1 MKKILCV
8 FSMVG
13 LLFSNSFPAQEKIRL
28 EQAVADGIAMNQ
40 AYANTLLDKET
51 AALEEDQARKN
62 RLFQVEAG
70 GDYFYRSA
78 TMQIEI
84 PGVEVPGLISVPG
97 KSLEAGVHH
106 NFDLKMGVYQP
117 IYTGGRLTGS
127 LKLREIQKAV
137 ADNQARLQKLEIAGQ
152 IKTVFFDYLVLDKS
166 LESLT
171 HLKDKLNIH
180 LAKAEDLR
188 QEGLIGKID
197 VLETRRRID
206 EIDLR
211 IEDVSQAIAA
221 QRIRFRRLCGHYP
234 EDIDRAYT
242 EEAEPLKASLDYF
255 RTHHPAYLT
264 LQKRMDLLAAQK
276 KIASA
281 QTLPQVSGFGEVHYG
296 KPGIDFFQKEWML
309 YFQGGITVNWT
320 LFNWGKAE
328 AEKEVLDLDI
338 QKIRNQ
344 SELFLNDIRENLEK
358 LYQLKRTLENK
369 IALAEEMIENTREE
383 AGIKADL
390 YRERRLPNRDYLA
403 ALEALEQAEVFEEEL
418 RCRLEQV
425 NIRINTLIGRE
436 ES

>member
-1 MKKILCV
+1 MKKILGV
-8 FSMVG
+8 FFMVG
-13 LLFSNSFPAQEKIRL
+13 LLFINAFPAQEKIRL
-28 EQAVADGIAMNQ
+28 EQAVADGIAMNP
-40 AYANTLLDKET
+40 AYANALLDKET
-51 AALEEDQARKN
+51 AAVEESQARQN
-62 RLFQVEAG
+62 RLFTVQTG

-78 TMQIEI
+78 TLQIEI

-117 IYTGGRLTGS
+117 IYTGGRLSGS

-152 IKTVFFDYLVLDKS
+152 IKTVFFDFLVLDKNR
-166 LESLT
+166 ESLT
-171 HLKDKLNIH
+171 HLKDKLNLH

-221 QRIRFRRLCGHYP
+221 QRIRFHRLCGHYP
-234 EDIDRAYT
+234 GDIDRSYT
-242 EEAEPLKASLDYF
+242 EEGEPLAASMDYF
-255 RTHHPAYLT
+255 RTHHPAFLT
-264 LQKRMDLLAAQK
+264 LQKRIDLLTAQK
-276 KIASA
+276 RIASA

-320 LFNWGKAE
+320 LFNWGKAD
-328 AEKEVLDLDI
+328 AEKEVLDLEIRKI
-338 QKIRNQ
+338 QNQ
-344 SELFLNDIRENLEK
+344 TEYFLNDIRENLEK
-358 LYQLKRTLENK
+358 LYQLRRMLENK
-369 IALAEEMIENTREE
+369 IALAEELIENTREE
-383 AGIKADL
+383 ADIKADL

-403 ALEALEQAEVFEEEL
+403 ALEAMEQAKVFQKEL
-418 RCRLEQV
+418 RYRLEQV